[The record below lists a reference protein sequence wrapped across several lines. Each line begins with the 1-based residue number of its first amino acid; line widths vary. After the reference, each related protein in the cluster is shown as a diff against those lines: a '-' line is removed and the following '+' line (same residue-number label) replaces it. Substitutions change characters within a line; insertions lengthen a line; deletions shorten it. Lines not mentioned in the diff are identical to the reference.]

1 MVSIRLV
8 CGWLTEI
15 ARSSSVRTMGVMM
28 TIICHIL
35 RRSTRLFPA
44 MAAVCLLMT
53 LPAQAQDM
61 TPDPSSAIELT
72 YGLSVNGTINAST
85 PRIAYR
91 FDGLRGDLV
100 TIDLRVNQGDLDPI
114 LTLVDSEG
122 SVVALRDDAIREGSG
137 ARDIRLQ
144 SLRLPRSDRYFVIVG
159 RFGYQLG
166 TTAGSFSLSVD
177 RLGASSSSGTAL
189 RYGDAVINQI
199 TDLQPQ
205 VYYTFRAQR
214 GDLVSVRMQ
223 RMSGDLDSFVQVVN
237 SAGVII
243 AENDDA
249 IGTGTLDAEIRG
261 VTIGEDGTYVII
273 ASRFGNAAGRSAGT
287 FVLTLEN
294 AQSGG
299 LGTSPLAAISIAYG
313 QTMEGE
319 ITDSRIAIY
328 YEFIASQGDVIT
340 IRMTRLSGTIDAFLS
355 LRDATQREIASNDD
369 SENSQN
375 SLISRFVI
383 PADGRYYI
391 IATRYQGPAGT
402 TTGRYRLQLTR
413 EQ

>member
-1 MVSIRLV
+1 
-8 CGWLTEI
+8 
-15 ARSSSVRTMGVMM
+15 MM

-35 RRSTRLFPA
+35 RRSTRLFLA

>member
-1 MVSIRLV
+1 
-8 CGWLTEI
+8 
-15 ARSSSVRTMGVMM
+15 MM
-28 TIICHIL
+28 TNDGIFQRI
-35 RRSTRLFPA
+35 RRTA
-44 MAAVCLLMT
+44 CAAVIALALLWLAA
-53 LPAQAQDM
+53 LPVHAQDT
-61 TPDPSSAIELT
+61 TPDPDSAAELT
-72 YGLSVNGTINAST
+72 YGLSVTGTINANT

-114 LTLVDSEG
+114 LTLVDSDG
-122 SVVALRDDAIREGSG
+122 TVIALRDDAIQVGSG
-137 ARDIRLQ
+137 TRDIRLQ

-166 TTAGSFSLSVD
+166 TTAGGFTLSVD

-223 RMSGDLDSFVQVVN
+223 RMSGDLDSFLQVVN
-237 SAGVII
+237 NAGVII

-249 IGTGTLDAEIRG
+249 VGTGTLDAEVRG

-294 AQSGG
+294 AESGG
-299 LGTSPLAAISIAYG
+299 LGTSPLAANPIAYG
-313 QTMEGE
+313 QAMEGE
-319 ITDSRIAIY
+319 ITASRIAIY
-328 YEFIASQGDVIT
+328 YEFLASQGDVVT
-340 IRMTRLSGTIDAFLS
+340 IRMTRVNGTIDAFLS

-375 SLISRFVI
+375 SLISGFVI

-402 TTGRYRLQLTR
+402 TTGRYRLQLAR

>member
-35 RRSTRLFPA
+35 RRSTRLFLA

>member
-85 PRIAYR
+85 PR
-91 FDGLRGDLV
+91 
-100 TIDLRVNQGDLDPI
+100 IDLRVNQGDLDPI

-299 LGTSPLAAISIAYG
+299 LGTAPPAAISIAYG
-313 QTMEGE
+313 ETMEGE

-375 SLISRFVI
+375 SLISRFVT
-383 PADGRYYI
+383 PPDGRYYI
-391 IATRYQGPAGT
+391 IAPRYQGPAGT